1 MSVEQISRTINV
13 SQRHL
18 STTFKKSTGVGLRRF
33 ITNCRLAMATELLT
47 EGELSIQEIS
57 SRCGF
62 YSPYYFSLVYKKYN
76 AVPPSQT
83 IKQFKAEKRNN
94 QLEEK
99 RSEKADN

>member
-1 MSVEQISRTINV
+1 M
-13 SQRHL
+13 
-18 STTFKKSTGVGLRRF
+18 GLRRF
-33 ITNCRLAMATELLT
+33 IINCRLALATELLT
-47 EGELSIQEIS
+47 KGELSIQEIS